1 MIMRAAGPGTSPP
14 PGDDDPHDRPAATA
28 EALTGPVADEAV
40 QVEAAES
47 ELRRL
52 GLEEIRVRHHGDLAR
67 LEAPHDD
74 LATMTS
80 EPLRGEVLRAV
91 RSAGF
96 RSVAV
101 DLEAVT
107 EGAADSA
114 GDGAAAPRDG

>member
-1 MIMRAAGPGTSPP
+1 MTMRAAGPGTSSP
-14 PGDDDPHDRPAATA
+14 PGDDHEPSDQPA
-28 EALTGPVADEAV
+28 EPVDVLGPVADEAV
-40 QVEAAES
+40 QIEAAES

-67 LEAPHDD
+67 LEAPHRD
-74 LATMTS
+74 LTALAA

-101 DLEAVT
+101 DLDAAT
-107 EGAADSA
+107 EPH
-114 GDGAAAPRDG
+114 DG